1 MSAQKQAQS
10 FRNFKV
16 EPLDWVAPDH
26 EESEDNTSTETPAQD
41 ANN

>member
-16 EPLDWVAPDH
+16 EPLDWVAPDL
-26 EESEDNTSTETPAQD
+26 EESDNDTGNEKPAQE
-41 ANN
+41 ANS